1 MAPLAP
7 PPLATPM
14 ARDTVSLSRWD
25 LPLGLTL
32 IALKLN
38 LVIDQKAESICK
50 CKIKLIFSQYTF
62 FYY

>member
-1 MAPLAP
+1 
-7 PPLATPM
+7 LATPM